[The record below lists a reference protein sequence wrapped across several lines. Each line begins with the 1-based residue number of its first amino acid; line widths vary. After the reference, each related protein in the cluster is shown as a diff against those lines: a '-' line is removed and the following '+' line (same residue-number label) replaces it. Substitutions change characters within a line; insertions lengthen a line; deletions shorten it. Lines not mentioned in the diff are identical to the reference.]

1 MYTAVTVRHGTM
13 AIMGQGAAEPSGVG
27 ASNGTSRQ
35 TPFDRWFRYPAG
47 FSAHTVDLL
56 ISRHPCVGTRP
67 VIVDP
72 FCGAGTVGSRAVAC
86 GLTFIGVEAHPEIA
100 ELARLKL
107 ATSPPRPEDIV
118 LAAKSVVSNAQPRR
132 TDRETELVQRCF
144 APETLRQLVGL
155 REQLKTTDPDIAS
168 YLKWALLASLRDTA
182 NVKVG
187 WPYLRPDQ
195 PRTPPYR
202 DPAARF
208 IARADWMAEDLRS
221 LDAPQGT
228 AVIHG
233 DSSRAATWKSLAD
246 NGIKGGL
253 CITSPPYLNNFDYAD
268 ATRLETYF
276 WGRNRTWKSLCD
288 DVRADMLVAT
298 TQQTSTRAAELAMAH
313 LASEF
318 GDIADDVLPLQA
330 ALADQ
335 RHARSRGKEYDR
347 VLPVYMLGIAC
358 VLRNLL
364 ANLHSG
370 AWSAW
375 VVGDS
380 APYGVYVDTP
390 QLILRAAQ
398 SLGYETVSTT
408 VLRER
413 GNRWSSNAQR
423 HSVALNERV
432 VWMRVP

>member
-1 MYTAVTVRHGTM
+1 
-13 AIMGQGAAEPSGVG
+13 MGQRAHQGTATPRGVG

-35 TPFDRWFRYPAG
+35 APFDRWFRYPAG
-47 FSAHTVDLL
+47 FSAHTVDVL
-56 ISRHPCVGTRP
+56 ISQHPCAHP
-67 VIVDP
+67 VVIDP
-72 FCGAGTVGSRAVAC
+72 FCGAGTVGSRSVAR
-86 GLTFIGVEAHPEIA
+86 GLTFVGVEAHPEIA
-100 ELARLKL
+100 ELAGLKL
-107 ATSPPRPEDIV
+107 TTSPPRPEDIV
-118 LAAKSVVSNAQPRR
+118 LAAKSVVNNSGPRPSGG
-132 TDRETELVQRCF
+132 ETELVQRCF
-144 APETLRQLVGL
+144 APRTLQQLVGL
-155 REQLKTTDPDIAS
+155 REQVKTTDPDIAP

-221 LDAPQGT
+221 LHAPEAT
-228 AVIHG
+228 VVIHG
-233 DSSRAATWKSLAD
+233 DSSRASTWKTLAD
-246 NGIKGGL
+246 NAIKGGL

-298 TQQTSTRAAELAMAH
+298 TQQTSTGAAELAITQ

-318 GDIADDVLPLQA
+318 GDVADDVLPLQA

-335 RHARSRGKEYDR
+335 RRARSRGKEYDR
-347 VLPVYMLGIAC
+347 VLPAYMLGIAR
-358 VLRNLL
+358 VLQNLL
-364 ANLHSG
+364 AHLHSG
-370 AWSAW
+370 AWSGW

-390 QLILRAAQ
+390 QLILRAAR
-398 SLGYETVSTT
+398 SLGYEKVSTT

-413 GNRWSSNAQR
+413 GQRWSGNTQR